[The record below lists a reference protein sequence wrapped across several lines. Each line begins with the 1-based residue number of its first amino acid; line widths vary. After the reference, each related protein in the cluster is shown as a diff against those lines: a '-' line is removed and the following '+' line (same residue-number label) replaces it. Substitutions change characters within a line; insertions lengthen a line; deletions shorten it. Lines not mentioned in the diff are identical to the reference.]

1 MKGLGKLFMSK
12 VGNASQ
18 TRLDSD
24 GGSLGNKSAAGSL
37 SQLKQDSTSPASATT
52 TSATTPSPQK
62 HSLFHKVSIKKATST
77 HSVASAHS
85 DNDASEPVPLSRS
98 SRATSAT
105 SSKTSLTSPDKAEKS
120 SAQQLKDVFK
130 KLVTYDR
137 IIKIT
142 PPSVEGPGPWSDEC
156 DTSPVPSRKL
166 DLENSPDHVP
176 VHVMTIGRPFLNPET
191 NEEERRIKLYE
202 HTICINNIKEVAD
215 KLSTAPEEALLHVDY
230 ILKYPQSKSKLT
242 DKIMTKQAAIRSLSI
257 AQISL
262 LPLFGNWLNPIL
274 CPESEVKACSTNIFL
289 CGHCP
294 DHGTV
299 ARVLKPMEVGCEREA
314 VKEHLMTMLAT
325 VMDTYWEN
333 HPNTGWAMCVTVP
346 PGAKADKVFY

>member
-1 MKGLGKLFMSK
+1 MKGLGKLFMGK
-12 VGNASQ
+12 VGNSSQ
-18 TRLDSD
+18 PRLDSD
-24 GGSLGNKSAAGSL
+24 QSLNAVNKSPAESTGHL
-37 SQLKQDSTSPASATT
+37 RQDSASPSSAIT
-52 TSATTPSPQK
+52 SPQK
-62 HSLFHKVSIKKATST
+62 QSIFQKMSLKKSPSAHSF
-77 HSVASAHS
+77 ASAHS
-85 DNDASEPVPLSRS
+85 DNDAPEPVPLSKS
-98 SRATSAT
+98 SKNTST
-105 SSKTSLTSPDKAEKS
+105 NSSKTSLMTDKSDKT

-142 PPSVEGPGPWSDEC
+142 PPSIEGPGPWSDSF
-156 DTSPVPSRKL
+156 DSSPVTVRRV
-166 DLENSPDHVP
+166 DVETGPDHVP
-176 VHVMTIGRPFLNPET
+176 VHVMTIGRPFINPET

-202 HTICINNIKEVAD
+202 HSICINDIKDVAS
-215 KLSTAPEEALLHVDY
+215 KLNTAPEEALIHVDH

-242 DKIMTKQAAIRSLSI
+242 DKVMTKQAAIRSLSI

-274 CPESEVKACSTNIFL
+274 CPESDVKACSTNIFL

-299 ARVLKPMEVGCEREA
+299 ARVLKPMESGCDREA
-314 VKEHLMTMLAT
+314 VKGHLMTMMAT
-325 VMDTYWEN
+325 VLDTYWEN

-346 PGAKADKVFY
+346 PGAKADKIFY

>member
-1 MKGLGKLFMSK
+1 MKGLGKLFMGK
-12 VGNASQ
+12 VGNSSQ
-18 TRLDSD
+18 PRLDSD
-24 GGSLGNKSAAGSL
+24 QSLNAVNKSPAESTGHL
-37 SQLKQDSTSPASATT
+37 RQDSTSPSSASA
-52 TSATTPSPQK
+52 SPQK
-62 HSLFHKVSIKKATST
+62 QTIFQKMSLKKSPSA

-85 DNDASEPVPLSRS
+85 DNDAQEPVPLSK
-98 SRATSAT
+98 
-105 SSKTSLTSPDKAEKS
+105 SSKNTSTNSSKASLTASTDKTDKT

-142 PPSVEGPGPWSDEC
+142 PPSVEGPGPWSDSF
-156 DTSPVPSRKL
+156 DTSPVPVRRVDVETGS
-166 DLENSPDHVP
+166 DHVP
-176 VHVMTIGRPFLNPET
+176 VHVMTIGRPFINPET

-202 HTICINNIKEVAD
+202 HTICINDIKDVAG
-215 KLSTAPEEALLHVDY
+215 KLNTAPEEALIHVDH

-242 DKIMTKQAAIRSLSI
+242 DKVMTKQAAIRSLSI

-274 CPESEVKACSTNIFL
+274 CPESDVKACSTNIFL

-299 ARVLKPMEVGCEREA
+299 ARVLKPMESGCDRDA
-314 VKEHLMTMLAT
+314 VKGHLMTMLAT